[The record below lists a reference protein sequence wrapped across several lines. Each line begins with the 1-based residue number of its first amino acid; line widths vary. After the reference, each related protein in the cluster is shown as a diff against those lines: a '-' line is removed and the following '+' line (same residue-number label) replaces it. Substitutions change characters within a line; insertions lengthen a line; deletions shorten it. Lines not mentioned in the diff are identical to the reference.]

1 MKKTAALVLAAM
13 LALTFPT
20 ACRNKNEPLP
30 SDLPVL
36 SDPLENAEI
45 TFDAGLTEQPETQRP
60 DETAENAMEAE
71 HIPAGDQG
79 EEETAPRGPEPSP
92 DPPGPEGPFL
102 LFEDNFE
109 GEELDLSKWERC
121 PEWERGGG
129 ACVWDSS
136 CSRLDGEGCLILHAE
151 YDDEGV
157 VRSGAV
163 RTAGRFSGG
172 YGYYEA
178 SICFPKAR
186 GTWGAF
192 WIMAGDLNSAS
203 AAGGVEID
211 IIESINNESGLCNHA
226 LHWNYSDLH
235 SVSSG
240 QMKKNIYDGKFHTF
254 GLERTEDGYVFYID
268 GKRTWRASKNQCAP
282 CPADGYLKL
291 TVEAAEW
298 AGAGTL
304 DSLSDLPADMIV
316 DYVRV
321 YSEKP

>member
-1 MKKTAALVLAAM
+1 MKRTAALVLAAM
-13 LALTFPT
+13 LILSFPT
-20 ACRNKNEPLP
+20 ACRNKNDPVPPMP
-30 SDLPVL
+30 SDLPQT
-36 SDPLENAEI
+36 AEI
-45 TFDAGLTEQPETQRP
+45 APGALPAEQP
-60 DETAENAMEAE
+60 DETAENAPEPE
-71 HIPAGDQG
+71 EVPADDPG
-79 EEETAPRGPEPSP
+79 EVETAPREPELPE
-92 DPPGPEGPFL
+92 PEGPVL
-102 LFEDNFE
+102 LFEDDFD

-129 ACVWDSS
+129 ACVWDGS
-136 CSRLDGEGCLILHAE
+136 CSRLDGDGHLILHAE

-163 RTAGRFSGG
+163 RTAGRYSGG

-226 LHWNYSDLH
+226 LHWNYPDLH

-240 QMKKNIYDGKFHTF
+240 QMKKNLYDGKFHTF
-254 GLERTEDGYVFYID
+254 GLDRTEEGYVFYID
-268 GKRTWRASKNQCAP
+268 GKKTWSASKDECAP
-282 CPADGYLKL
+282 CPVGGYLKL

-304 DSLSDLPADMIV
+304 ASLSDLPADMIV